1 MELDAKL
8 WRGDL
13 HAVVSMVQSQALTGL
28 SRTMPRTR
36 AEIVV
41 DSRLLLRTSTLLEG
55 WAVMLARWA
64 LEASATGLAQA
75 GPASDFLAVCAKSID
90 PPPAALLRRARRD
103 GVVRRAHLA
112 RAIGQCLRHHSLWPT
127 MAPEGEHNCA
137 EYTRGGWTALHFA
150 AAFGS
155 AHVVEDLLALGASMA
170 PLTRSGLTPLHVA
183 CAHGEVAAVAALAAA
198 GARNPTYLTAPDSAG
213 RTAVQL
219 AIESAPT
226 AERCEALLAAL
237 GVDAASAFDYCAAA
251 ARTRG
256 RERRAR
262 RLRRA
267 AAPPPAADGGGWLGD
282 GDGDEDGGGRRCD
295 FAVVD
300 EIDAEELLAEH
311 LAVGRPVLVT
321 GAMRSERIYEQ
332 WRRAAFV
339 GRYGGAE
346 FELEE
351 YPYASATA
359 YLHEGLAT
367 NRSTISE
374 YLRRMP
380 PAPPPACAADADD
393 ATARADVD
401 AAVAASNGELS
412 IFSNLRTWRRTEAGG
427 VELKEEHAALPPA
440 SSDRL
445 LADFVRPPFVEKS
458 RGRLSTR
465 TIQFYLGGAGSG
477 SQPHWHNFAWNFMVH
492 GRKEWWLWPPH
503 EAAYTQRHVSQS
515 LRALD
520 AIADADAEGGGTGPM
535 RRALRCEQR
544 AGDVVIVPG
553 LWGHATLN
561 RQPSIGW
568 ASETAADRH
577 YDDGLGAWAG
587 DEWWRTRDVDPHAEP
602 PPRPARKARKA
613 KPPPPPRK
621 PPPPKPKPAPR
632 RPPKA
637 KAKKAEAA
645 REWPPKGEGPLK
657 VRL

>member
-1 MELDAKL
+1 
-8 WRGDL
+8 
-13 HAVVSMVQSQALTGL
+13 
-28 SRTMPRTR
+28 
-36 AEIVV
+36 
-41 DSRLLLRTSTLLEG
+41 
-55 WAVMLARWA
+55 MLARWA

-90 PPPAALLRRARRD
+90 LPPAALLRRARGATAR
-103 GVVRRAHLA
+103 RRAHLA
-112 RAIGQCLRHHSLWPT
+112 RAIGQCLRHHSLWPA

-137 EYTRGGWTALHFA
+137 EYTRGGWTVSFRRGIRISARLSRTCSRWA
-150 AAFGS
+150 RRWRRSRGAGS
-155 AHVVEDLLALGASMA
+155 RRCTSRARTARWPPS
-170 PLTRSGLTPLHVA
+170 PRSRRRR
-183 CAHGEVAAVAALAAA
+183 
-198 GARNPTYLTAPDSAG
+198 ARNPTYLTAPDSAG

-237 GVDAASAFDYCAAA
+237 GVDAAAAFARCAAA

-262 RLRRA
+262 RVRRA

-282 GDGDEDGGGRRCD
+282 GDGDEDDGGGRRCD

-311 LAVGRPVLVT
+311 LAVGAA
-321 GAMRSERIYEQ
+321 GA
-332 WRRAAFV
+332 RRARCAASASTSS
-339 GRYGGAE
+339 GGA
-346 FELEE
+346 
-351 YPYASATA
+351 PPSSGGTA
-359 YLHEGLAT
+359 APSLSSRSIRTRRRRRTCIEGLAT

-401 AAVAASNGELS
+401 AAVAASRGELS

-427 VELKEEHAALPPA
+427 VELKAEHAALPPA

-477 SQPHWHNFAWNFMVH
+477 SQPHWHNFAWNFLVH

-503 EAAYTQRHVSQS
+503 EASYTQRHVAPS

-520 AIADADAEGGGTGPM
+520 AIADAEGDGDGVDGADAAGRCGASSG
-535 RRALRCEQR
+535 RA
-544 AGDVVIVPG
+544 
-553 LWGHATLN
+553 T
-561 RQPSIGW
+561 S
-568 ASETAADRH
+568 
-577 YDDGLGAWAG
+577 
-587 DEWWRTRDVDPHAEP
+587 
-602 PPRPARKARKA
+602 
-613 KPPPPPRK
+613 
-621 PPPPKPKPAPR
+621 
-632 RPPKA
+632 
-637 KAKKAEAA
+637 
-645 REWPPKGEGPLK
+645 
-657 VRL
+657 